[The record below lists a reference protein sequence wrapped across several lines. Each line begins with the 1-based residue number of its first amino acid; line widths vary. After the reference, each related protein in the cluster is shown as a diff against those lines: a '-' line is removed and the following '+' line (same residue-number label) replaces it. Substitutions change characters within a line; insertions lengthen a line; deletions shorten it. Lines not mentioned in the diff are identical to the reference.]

1 MNSLLIIVLIFIL
14 LGLLFIIPTLI
25 NMLRAKFLGLNL
37 SFNIAWRLTQSK
49 VVNNNFLKVMS
60 GFKQNDISF
69 QMNDLITQK
78 LAGGDLENCLNGL
91 IYAKQNG
98 LDAKFKT
105 ISVIDLA
112 GKNVTET
119 LKDSNKIYEV
129 RITGL
134 QNTSISID
142 YWNEY
147 KYPFQSF
154 FIDKDEEK
162 IKSRVSEKINNFLN
176 SWTSDN
182 EIEAEQMLRS
192 NILNSDYWENNLR
205 IVVINQKYTISKKHT
220 I

>member
-37 SFNIAWRLTQSK
+37 SFNKAWRLTQSK